1 MRNHLLKIENPKI
14 KIKFNLLALVPD
26 KISKYQQE
34 KTLNENKKAY
44 IYRKLNKQQENSSE
58 DKEVNTKNMI
68 ANTKI
73 TLPFT
78 YTPKFTIMIGIAKFP
93 L

>member
-1 MRNHLLKIENPKI
+1 M
-14 KIKFNLLALVPD
+14 ALVPD

-58 DKEVNTKNMI
+58 DKEVNKLNKN
-68 ANTKI
+68 
-73 TLPFT
+73 
-78 YTPKFTIMIGIAKFP
+78 
-93 L
+93 